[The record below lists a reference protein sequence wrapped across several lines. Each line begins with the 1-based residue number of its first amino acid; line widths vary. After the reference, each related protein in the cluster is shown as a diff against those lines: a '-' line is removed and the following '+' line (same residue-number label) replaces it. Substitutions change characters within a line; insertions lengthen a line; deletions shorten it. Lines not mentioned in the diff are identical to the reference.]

1 MSGDEGERKREGDLL
16 LIFLDPAATKLEY
29 WVAKNCR
36 RRSTSARA
44 ALLVPGSLETPR
56 DQIAA
61 RSRISRAFRA
71 LLSARALVP
80 ATPRRRLGASRWA
93 GRDGEAA
100 QGGRREQL
108 DDEERHGDGGAP
120 VQAPAVGEV
129 RARAEEVH
137 GASRPERPER
147 ARRAPRTP
155 RTPRDAPGP
164 GTLDDLALATPSA
177 SRGGTLNERIAR
189 TSPLDAERITSRP
202 SDRLRPSPPNH
213 CLPPAFPPPARPSP
227 SQAHD
232 ELNECGVGDR
242 VELRHSRPLSKNKK
256 WVVTEVLKKERVYAR
271 RGGDP
276 AGGDP
281 ADALL
286 NDDARSM
293 SAAAARVVGKA
304 SKGGG
309 DEKGSADGGV
319 EEDPAMLGA
328 APRIIG
334 VPTKPAYFRAGTFA
348 AAPFFF

>member
-1 MSGDEGERKREGDLL
+1 MV
-16 LIFLDPAATKLEY
+16 LIFLARRQRSPTNYVTRKMDVVAVRPRGAA
-29 WVAKNCR
+29 R
-36 RRSTSARA
+36 PRQ
-44 ALLVPGSLETPR
+44 LETPR

-155 RTPRDAPGP
+155 RSPRDAPGP
-164 GTLDDLALATPSA
+164 GTLDDLALATLSA
-177 SRGGTLNERIAR
+177 SRDGTLNERIAR

-202 SDRLRPSPPNH
+202 SDRLRPSPPQP
-213 CLPPAFPPPARPSP
+213 LLTARVPPARVC
-227 SQAHD
+227 
-232 ELNECGVGDR
+232 LL
-242 VELRHSRPLSKNKK
+242 LRRTTS
-256 WVVTEVLKKERVYAR
+256 
-271 RGGDP
+271 
-276 AGGDP
+276 
-281 ADALL
+281 
-286 NDDARSM
+286 
-293 SAAAARVVGKA
+293 
-304 SKGGG
+304 
-309 DEKGSADGGV
+309 
-319 EEDPAMLGA
+319 
-328 APRIIG
+328 
-334 VPTKPAYFRAGTFA
+334 
-348 AAPFFF
+348 